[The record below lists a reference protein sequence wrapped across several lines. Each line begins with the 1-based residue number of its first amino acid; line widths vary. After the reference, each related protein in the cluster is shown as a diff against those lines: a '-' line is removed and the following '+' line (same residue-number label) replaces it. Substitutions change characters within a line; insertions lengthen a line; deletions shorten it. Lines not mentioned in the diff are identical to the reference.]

1 MSSVNDIMAVLLE
14 APPTKTT
21 TIVASKPGRGRPATR
36 GNNKQISSSIT
47 ITSKPTNTITSKPT
61 NSPTPSFKSAPSAQQ
76 QQQQQQQ
83 QQKSNKPTNNKK
95 QQAIG
100 MLSPAQVSRLEQEF
114 VKVL

>member
-61 NSPTPSFKSAPSAQQ
+61 NSPTPSSKSAPSSQ

-100 MLSPAQVSRLEQEF
+100 MLNPAQVSRLEQEF

>member
-61 NSPTPSFKSAPSAQQ
+61 NSPTPSSKSAPSSQ

>member
-61 NSPTPSFKSAPSAQQ
+61 NSPSSKSAPSS
-76 QQQQQQQ
+76 QQQQQQ

>member
-47 ITSKPTNTITSKPT
+47 ITSKPTNTITNKPT
-61 NSPTPSFKSAPSAQQ
+61 NSPTPSSKSAPSS

>member
-61 NSPTPSFKSAPSAQQ
+61 NSPIPSSKSAPSS
-76 QQQQQQQ
+76 QQQQ

>member
-61 NSPTPSFKSAPSAQQ
+61 NSPTPSSKSAPSS

>member
-61 NSPTPSFKSAPSAQQ
+61 NSPTPSSKSAPSS
-76 QQQQQQQ
+76 QQQQQQ

>member
-61 NSPTPSFKSAPSAQQ
+61 NSPTPSSKSAPSS
-76 QQQQQQQ
+76 QQQQ

>member
-21 TIVASKPGRGRPATR
+21 TIVANKPGRGRPATR

-61 NSPTPSFKSAPSAQQ
+61 NSPTPSSKSAPSS
-76 QQQQQQQ
+76 QQQQQ